1 MKFGYQVINGKYA
14 INKIQAEIINESMLD
29 YIKGV
34 SLKTKAEQPQD
45 WPLHH
50 LLRHSIQ

>member
-34 SLKTKAEQPQD
+34 SLKTKAEQQPNLR
-45 WPLHH
+45 LH
-50 LLRHSIQ
+50 R